1 MNFLLPGQ
9 KLISTLLSDILTI
22 LGIIWVCKVFLDCFY
37 NQIEKKQPSSRV
49 EKIYAKTSF
58 NIPSTDYY
66 PRWSFEVNTNK
77 GFFMHT
83 NYMNNNVN
91 FTTNIAWPPTVLQ

>member
-1 MNFLLPGQ
+1 MNFTRR
-9 KLISTLLSDILTI
+9 IHT
-22 LGIIWVCKVFLDCFY
+22 WKVFLDCFY

-77 GFFMHT
+77 GFFMNT

-91 FTTNIAWPPTVLQ
+91 FTTNIDRNAHVRTDPSLHM